1 VVVMSIIIKRNEL
14 LNTNELNELLSTNNW
29 DIHPIKKLEKCIKT
43 SWGNV
48 CARND
53 NGELIGYVRILSD
66 GIRHAY
72 LCSLIVHPNYRKKGI
87 GSNIFKELLN
97 MIKEDNLY
105 PTLVSSPNKKGYYE
119 KFGFEVESNGFTA
132 MCIRKPY

>member
-1 VVVMSIIIKRNEL
+1 MSIKIKRNEL
-14 LNTNELNELLSTNNW
+14 LNCNELNELLATNSW
-29 DIHPIKKLEKCIKT
+29 DVYPIEKLEKCIET
-43 SWGNV
+43 SWGNI

-53 NGELIGYVRILSD
+53 KEELIGYVRILSD

-72 LCSLIVHPNYRKKGI
+72 ICSLIVHPDYSKKGI
-87 GSNIFKELLN
+87 GSSITKELLN
-97 MIKEDNLY
+97 MLREYNFY
-105 PTLVSSPNKKGYYE
+105 PTLVAGPNKKDYYK